1 MPIRKNI
8 LRKGTAP
15 KQNLLGFDVLQEETG
30 VLGDSSTSKF
40 FKISEFPSVLPTGN
54 SSFLIE
60 GSDLLKPN
68 VELKTE
74 ILDSQGNPIF
84 HYGIPNYDR
93 ELPARRMAV
102 EVYDDDVVNGVG
114 SFTILGELDPRKVS
128 IPTAFQDTYNVRF
141 SAPISINKAIKNTR
155 PIRFY
160 GDPTLTVSELV
171 KGVIE
176 GVYTGNQK
184 TATITGSVEVN
195 TPIGG
200 IPFLTPPG
208 EKDGLIF
215 GDSTQINEVG
225 NAQISYISKT
235 KGEAQSSILPNNS
248 FSNEAKKGGMQY
260 RRRDNKPTYVVKAME
275 AGIDN
280 ADDKITGTMEGATLT
295 INSPHN
301 LVDSNRY
308 PDADW
313 TKPTTFS
320 TKILKVIN
328 STTFRT
334 STSYRIRS
342 KKRNTELVVPLQP
355 SGSQVSIT
363 HNVGS
368 VVNTASQ
375 IFQRSYA
382 NMTVGN
388 LQTFSGDTYKAKVY
402 MKEDGSSGEFEKIYE
417 TLVESPNEL
426 IDQNSDTGFKSVGIF
441 PTQSIIDNF
450 WVTSSVQFVATR
462 SLAAGTSADDTMI
475 DGIILSGSTEPHA
488 NSFTFE
494 TSQSYSL
501 EKNEPYLVDFDVAFK
516 PTNKVQ
522 SDGTEKKD
530 AKLEV
535 FLTGPITSNSSE
547 EFPLGEV
554 ELDEYDFNKI
564 NTFTVV
570 KKKQISDFLTHN
582 ETNAPSGSLGFRVS
596 SGEFI
601 LSDVRLRP
609 FSETNFSP
617 GFFKANVPMQ
627 RAIKR
632 GQAYDFLVEF
642 YDANNSLAEA
652 VAVAD
657 DVTFAGPR
665 QVLGD
670 GNDGVL
676 TGSVFLSNT
685 EDTGI
690 EFHGGSAYIRSIGY
704 NGFNRALD
712 SGGSGFMMYSGSVS
726 KSLNTSES
734 YQGVGLEL
742 MDNSGANPSSSRFL
756 KFRTNAEGVQSE
768 FEVRTDN
775 FLFGVKGVT
784 NNYISGSNGNLEI
797 SSSNFALQE
806 DGDVV
811 IEGTITAAV
820 GGTIGGFDITTG
832 SLSGADGF
840 FFISGSASGSLG
852 NFDKSN
858 LFISSSGF
866 QVNSLGDLKANS
878 VTISG
883 NLTATAGPVSA
894 SNAAANSGSI
904 LGISGSDSAT
914 ATGEVAVSG
923 STSATSTGE
932 VGVSG
937 SAAAAVDAATGVS
950 GSAAAAVDAAT
961 GVSGSAAA
969 AVDAAT
975 GISSSAAVTSDV
987 KDTRAQLVLDNST
1000 ANNQKINLVNSTG
1013 GIMSSFGKAVKF
1025 FGSSSNALQTSS
1037 ANTNYTEINPDGTI
1051 IVKGSAT
1058 ASLFGETAKI
1068 FDVADNNTYIE
1079 VGGKSI
1085 DIISGS
1091 VTGSSFGAATSSFFG
1106 TGSNDNDR
1114 LEIVGDGIQVYK
1126 NNIQQVSIGD
1136 DVVVGQQAA
1145 NQSNVQITSGA
1156 LNFRNNTTT
1165 IFSIANDGAVSFDS
1179 SDIRTLISGSFV
1191 SSSDA
1196 SFSTAA
1202 TGISG
1207 STSATVTGEKGISG
1221 STSATVTGEK
1231 GISGSTSATATGE
1244 KGVSGSAAVTSDV
1257 ADTRAQLVLNN
1268 SSANNQKIDL
1278 VNTTGGLLASFGRSA
1293 KFFGSA
1299 SNAADSVEINPDGI
1313 NIIANAKTAS
1323 IFNAGGAAI
1332 MGGNSTASI
1341 NAAGLSLIQG
1351 ARTGSLFTATTSS
1364 MFGSNDKHERVEL
1377 VGTGMKVYE
1386 NNLEVSSFGSTVRVG
1401 AVGDNKSR
1409 LEIDSDG
1416 NLSIINRQGTTDTT
1430 VVSLDKDGDG
1440 TFSGDLSA
1448 AGGTFSGQLVIGG
1461 SNTSL
1466 TSAAIAGALAAEI
1479 SGSSLSGSKSATTT
1493 GEAAK
1498 SDAASA
1504 QSTAD
1509 GAETN
1514 AQTGIS
1520 NAATA
1525 DGKAVTAQAA
1535 VDVVESRTI
1544 ITSADVTVAHNS
1556 GHNKGIFNAAGL
1568 TVIGNNQTGS
1578 IFGNFGAEIYGASDK
1593 KERTLINPTGVSIIA
1608 NNITGSSFTATTSS
1622 VFGAS
1627 NKHERVE
1634 IVGTGMK
1641 VYENNKQ
1648 MVNIGSSGLDVF
1660 DTSNNRVARFG
1671 SDITLTAGTFT
1682 INDGTRDRLLIN
1694 SSDIT
1699 MTDEAGNQTFNIDT
1713 NVMTLGEVAANQENV
1728 VIDPTNG
1735 VQMRTNTTTHAQL
1748 AGTAFTMGEV
1758 ASGKSNV
1765 HITAGRVVF
1774 RNNTDELF
1782 AIETDGTIAGD
1793 DFIIEKTRLF
1803 GAGGDGNVVLK
1814 SNECTVANGAGSAA
1828 RVNAT
1833 TIRDENG
1840 TTVCTR
1846 VNAIW
1851 TMQGDWY
1858 VKNLEVDTSVA
1869 ATTLI
1874 TNGFRLFVK
1883 NTLTIDA
1890 NCIIHNDG
1898 AAGGVGIA
1906 GDTSSQKAGGAAGVG
1921 GAGNSLTAGPSGGA
1935 GGNGGNAG
1943 TGSGPQYGGS
1953 GGAGG
1958 GAGGIVFISARV
1970 IVNNGIIRSHGGA
1983 GGAGGNGAGNAEP
1996 AVGQT
2001 AAAAGGAGNAG
2012 TVVHIEV

>member
-1 MPIRKNI
+1 MPIRQNI
-8 LRKGTAP
+8 LRKGKAP

-30 VLGDSSTSKF
+30 VLGDLSTSKF

-60 GSDLLKPN
+60 GSDLLKPG

-84 HYGIPNYDR
+84 HYGIPNYDK
-93 ELPARRMAV
+93 ELPARRITI
-102 EVYDDDVVNGVG
+102 EIYEDDVINGIG
-114 SFTILGELDPRKVS
+114 SFTILAELDPRKVP

-141 SAPISINKAIKNTR
+141 SAPISINKEIKNTR

-171 KGVIE
+171 KGVIQP
-176 GVYTGNQK
+176 VYTGNQRTK
-184 TATITGSVEVN
+184 TITGSISLNVP
-195 TPIGG
+195 TPTTAEYGA
-200 IPFLTPPG
+200 
-208 EKDGLIF
+208 D
-215 GDSTQINEVG
+215 DSTTADSTRIDEVG
-225 NAQISYISKT
+225 NSKAAYISQNV
-235 KGEAQSSILPNNS
+235 GEAQSSILGNS
-248 FSNEAKKGGMQY
+248 TIKS
-260 RRRDNKPTYVVKAME
+260 KPYATYQVVDME
-275 AGIDN
+275 RGIDN
-280 ADDKITGTMEGATLT
+280 VDNKITSNMKGAAFT
-295 INSPHN
+295 ITNASV
-301 LVDSNRY
+301 LVDSTIY

-313 TKPTTFS
+313 TKPTNFS
-320 TKILKVIN
+320 TKILDVIN
-328 STTFRT
+328 STTFT
-334 STSYRIRS
+334 TTTQYKIRS
-342 KKRNTELVVPLQP
+342 KKNNQELVVPLDAFKAIN
-355 SGSQVSIT
+355 SNAVTSSIT

-368 VVNTASQ
+368 VVRTASQ
-375 IFQRSYA
+375 IFQRSFA

-388 LQTFSGDTYKAKVY
+388 LRTFSGDTYKAKVY

-441 PTQSIIDNF
+441 PTQSIVDDF
-450 WVTSSVQFVATR
+450 WVTSSAQLAVTR
-462 SLAAGTSADDTMI
+462 SLAADILADDIMI
-475 DGIILSGSTEPHA
+475 DGIFLSGSTEPHA
-488 NSFTFE
+488 NSFTFQ

-501 EKNEPYLVDFDVAFK
+501 EKNEPYLVDFDLAFK

-535 FLTGPITSNSSE
+535 FLTGGITSE
-547 EFPLGEV
+547 VDQEFSLGEV
-554 ELDEYDFNKI
+554 ELNEYDFNKI
-564 NTFTVV
+564 NTFTKV
-570 KKKQISDFLTHN
+570 KKKQIADFLTHN
-582 ETNAPSGSLGFRVS
+582 ETNTPSGTLGFRLH
-596 SGEFI
+596 SGQFV

-617 GFFKANVPMQ
+617 GFFKANVPMPT
-627 RAIKR
+627 AIKR
-632 GQAYDFLVEF
+632 GQPYDFVVEF
-642 YDANNSLAEA
+642 YDANNNLAEA

-657 DVTFAGPR
+657 DITFAGPR

-670 GNDGVL
+670 GADGVL

-756 KFRTNAEGVQSE
+756 KFRTNAEGEQSE

-775 FLFGVKGVT
+775 FLFGVKGIT

-806 DGDVV
+806 DGDVI

-832 SLSGADGF
+832 SLAGADGT

-852 NFDKSN
+852 NFDKGN

-866 QVNSLGDLKANS
+866 QVNSLGDLRANS

-883 NLTATAGPVSA
+883 NITANAGPVSA
-894 SNAAANSGSI
+894 SIAAASTSSL
-904 LGISGSDSAT
+904 LGISGSESAT
-914 ATGEVAVSG
+914 ATGELAVSG
-923 STSATSTGE
+923 SISATATGE

-937 SAAAAVDAATGVS
+937 SSAAAVDAATGIS
-950 GSAAAAVDAAT
+950 GSTSAT
-961 GVSGSAAA
+961 ATGEVGVSGSAAA

-987 KDTRAQLVLDNST
+987 ADTRAQLVLDNST

-1025 FGSSSNALQTSS
+1025 FGSSSNALLTAS

-1091 VTGSSFGAATSSFFG
+1091 VTGSSFSAATSSFFG
-1106 TGSNDNDR
+1106 TGSDDNDR

-1136 DVVVGQQAA
+1136 GVVIGQVAA
-1145 NQSNVQITSGA
+1145 SKSNVQITSGA

-1165 IFSIANDGAVSFDS
+1165 LFSIASDGTFSFDS
-1179 SDIRTLISGSFV
+1179 SDIRTLLSGSFV
-1191 SSSDA
+1191 STSGSLAA
-1196 SFSTAA
+1196 SAA
-1202 TGISG
+1202 AGISG
-1207 STSATVTGEKGISG
+1207 SISATATGEVGVSGSTSATTTGEKGVSGSASATVTGEKGISG
-1221 STSATVTGEK
+1221 SASATTTGEK
-1231 GISGSTSATATGE
+1231 AISGSE
-1244 KGVSGSAAVTSDV
+1244 AVTSDV

-1313 NIIANAKTAS
+1313 NIIANAETAS
-1323 IFNAGGAAI
+1323 IFNAGGTTI

-1341 NAAGLSLIQG
+1341 NATGLSLIQG

-1364 MFGSNDKHERVEL
+1364 MFGSNDKHERVE
-1377 VGTGMKVYE
+1377 
-1386 NNLEVSSFGSTVRVG
+1386 
-1401 AVGDNKSR
+1401 
-1409 LEIDSDG
+1409 
-1416 NLSIINRQGTTDTT
+1416 
-1430 VVSLDKDGDG
+1430 
-1440 TFSGDLSA
+1440 
-1448 AGGTFSGQLVIGG
+1448 
-1461 SNTSL
+1461 
-1466 TSAAIAGALAAEI
+1466 
-1479 SGSSLSGSKSATTT
+1479 
-1493 GEAAK
+1493 
-1498 SDAASA
+1498 
-1504 QSTAD
+1504 
-1509 GAETN
+1509 
-1514 AQTGIS
+1514 
-1520 NAATA
+1520 
-1525 DGKAVTAQAA
+1525 
-1535 VDVVESRTI
+1535 
-1544 ITSADVTVAHNS
+1544 
-1556 GHNKGIFNAAGL
+1556 
-1568 TVIGNNQTGS
+1568 
-1578 IFGNFGAEIYGASDK
+1578 
-1593 KERTLINPTGVSIIA
+1593 
-1608 NNITGSSFTATTSS
+1608 
-1622 VFGAS
+1622 
-1627 NKHERVE
+1627 

-1648 MVNIGSSGLDVF
+1648 MVNVGSSGLDVF

-1682 INDGTRDRLLIN
+1682 INDGTRDRLIIDD
-1694 SSDIT
+1694 SDIT
-1699 MTDEAGNQTFNIDT
+1699 MVDEAGNQTFNIDT

-1735 VQMRTNTTTHAQL
+1735 VQLRTNTTTHAQL
-1748 AGTAFTMGEV
+1748 SGTAFTMGEV
-1758 ASGKSNV
+1758 ASSKSNV
-1765 HITAGRVVF
+1765 HITAGRIVF
-1774 RNNTDELF
+1774 RSNTTELF

-1814 SNECTVANGAGSAA
+1814 SNDCTVSAGAGTAA
-1828 RVNAT
+1828 KVNNAS
-1833 TIRDENG
+1833 IRDENG

-1846 VNAIW
+1846 SGAIW

-1858 VKNLEVDTSVA
+1858 TKNLEVDTSVA

-1890 NCIIHNDG
+1890 NCVIHNDG
-1898 AAGGVGIA
+1898 TAGTAGEAAGGDATDNANGGAGGVGNSLSA
-1906 GDTSSQKAGGAAGVG
+1906 GTAGGDG
-1921 GAGNSLTAGPSGGA
+1921 GR
-1935 GGNGGNAG
+1935 
-1943 TGSGPQYGGS
+1943 GGS
-1953 GGAGG
+1953 PTSGAEDGTNFGGEGGGGG
-1958 GAGGIVFISARV
+1958 GAGGIVFISAR
-1970 IVNNGIIRSHGGA
+1970 IIANSGIIRSHGGA
-1983 GGAGGNGAGNAEP
+1983 GGAGGDGIGSGDAGSGSGPGAG
-1996 AVGQT
+1996 
-2001 AAAAGGAGNAG
+2001 AAGTDG